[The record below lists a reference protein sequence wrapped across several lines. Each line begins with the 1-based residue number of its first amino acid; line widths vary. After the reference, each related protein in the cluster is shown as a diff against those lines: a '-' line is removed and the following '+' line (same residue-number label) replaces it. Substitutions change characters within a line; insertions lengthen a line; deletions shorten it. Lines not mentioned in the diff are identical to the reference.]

1 MIQEMDNLYERNCM
15 MRRVLF
21 LFFLVTFLPGN
32 ILAQPGKNKTGKR
45 KKPEVIA
52 YYAGDPATMDSFPV
66 EKLTQIIF
74 SFCHLQGNRLYVSNA
89 RDSTTIRNLVLLKK
103 RNPGLKVLLSLGG
116 WGGCFTCS
124 AVFSTPEA
132 RKEFAQSVKKVNDH
146 FQTDGIDLDWEYPA
160 ILGPPGHPFS
170 AADKINFTAL
180 LLELRKTLGK
190 KKEISFAAGGFSL
203 YLEKSVEWEK
213 IIPLVNRVNLMT
225 YDLVHGYS
233 TVTGH
238 HTALFST
245 PEQKES
251 TDNAVNYLLS
261 IGVPAGKLVI
271 GAAFYA
277 RLFEGVEN
285 VNNGLYQPCKF
296 RSGVSFRNFATVF
309 SPEKGFAYFRDSIAA
324 APFLYNKTEKLF
336 VTFDDS
342 ISIEQK
348 TQYVISRHL
357 NGIMFW
363 QLMDDK
369 RINGLLD
376 VIDQSRRR

>member
-1 MIQEMDNLYERNCM
+1 
-15 MRRVLF
+15 MRRLLVLF
-21 LFFLVTFLPGN
+21 LGLSFFTDCT
-32 ILAQPGKNKTGKR
+32 LAQSTKNKTGKR

-74 SFCHLQGNRLYVSNA
+74 SFCHLKGNRLNVSNA
-89 RDSTTIRNLVLLKK
+89 YDTMTIRNLVGLKK

-116 WGGCFTCS
+116 WGGCYTCS
-124 AVFSTPEA
+124 DVFSTLEG
-132 RKEFAQSVKKVNDH
+132 RKEFAQSVKEVSDH
-146 FQTDGIDLDWEYPA
+146 FHTDGIDLDWEYPA
-160 ILGPPGHPFS
+160 IQGPPGHPFA
-170 AADKINFTAL
+170 AADKFNFTAL
-180 LLELRKTLGK
+180 LQELRKILGK
-190 KKEISFAAGGFSL
+190 KMEISFAAGGFSS
-203 YLEKSVEWEK
+203 YLEKAVEWEK

-238 HTALFST
+238 HTPLYST
-245 PEQKES
+245 PRQKES

-261 IGVPAGKLVI
+261 IGVPSGKLVI

-277 RLFEGVEN
+277 RVFDGVEN
-285 VNNGLYQPCKF
+285 INNGLYQPGKF
-296 RSGVSFRNFATVF
+296 RNGVGFRNFATTF
-309 SPEKGFAYFRDSIAA
+309 SPEKGFAYFRDTIAA
-324 APFLYNKTEKLF
+324 APFLYNATEKLF

-342 ISIEQK
+342 ISIEHK
-348 TQYVISRHL
+348 THYVISRRL

-369 RINGLLD
+369 RNNGLLD
-376 VIDQSRRR
+376 VIDRSRRR

>member
-1 MIQEMDNLYERNCM
+1 MH
-15 MRRVLF
+15 LF
-21 LFFLVTFLPGN
+21 LFLLISFLTNSLM
-32 ILAQPGKNKTGKR
+32 AQHGKNNVGKR
-45 KKPEVIA
+45 NKPEVIA
-52 YYAGDPATMDSFPV
+52 YYAGDAVTMDSFPV

-74 SFCHLQGNRLYVSNA
+74 SFCHLNGNRLHVSNA
-89 RDSTTIRNLVLLKK
+89 HDSMTIRNLVQLKK

-124 AVFSTPEA
+124 VVFSTPDG
-132 RKEFAQSVKKVNDH
+132 RKEFAQSVKEVNDY
-146 FQTDGIDLDWEYPA
+146 FLTDGLDLDWEYPT
-160 ILGPPGHPFS
+160 IQGPPDHPFS
-170 AADKINFTAL
+170 AADKFNFTAL
-180 LLELRKTLGK
+180 IRELRKMLGK
-190 KKEISFAAGGFSL
+190 KKEISFAAGGFSS
-203 YLEKSVEWEK
+203 YLERSVEWKK

-238 HTALFST
+238 HTALYST

-251 TDNAVNYLLS
+251 TDHAVNYLLS

-277 RLFEGVEN
+277 RVFERVEN
-285 VNNGLYQPCKF
+285 VNHGLYQPGKF
-296 RSGVSFRNFATVF
+296 RNAVSFRNFATTF
-309 SPEKGFAYFRDSIAA
+309 SPEKGFTYFRDSIAS

-342 ISIEQK
+342 LSIENK
-348 TQYVISRHL
+348 IHYAISRHL

>member
-1 MIQEMDNLYERNCM
+1 MLR
-15 MRRVLF
+15 
-21 LFFLVTFLPGN
+21 LFFLFLLLFFLPGSL
-32 ILAQPGKNKTGKR
+32 LAQPVKNKLDKI
-45 KKPEVIA
+45 KKMQVIA
-52 YYAGDPATMDSFPV
+52 YYAGDPYAMDSFPV

-74 SFCHLQGNRLYVSNA
+74 SFCHLKGNRLNVSNA
-89 RDSTTIRNLVLLKK
+89 HDTTTIRNLVQQKK
-103 RNPGLKVLLSLGG
+103 RNSGLKVLLSLGG

-124 AVFSTPEA
+124 AVFSTPEG
-132 RKEFAQSVKKVNDH
+132 RKEFAQSVEEVNDYFH
-146 FQTDGIDLDWEYPA
+146 TDGIDLDWEYPA
-160 ILGPPGHPFS
+160 IQGQPGHPFS
-170 AADKINFTAL
+170 AADKFNFTAL
-180 LLELRKTLGK
+180 LRELRKTLGK
-190 KKEISFAAGGFSL
+190 KMEISFAAGGFSS
-203 YLEKSVEWEK
+203 YLERSVEWEK
-213 IIPLVNRVNLMT
+213 IMPLVNRVNLMT

-238 HTALFST
+238 HSALFST
-245 PEQKES
+245 PGQKES

-261 IGVPAGKLVI
+261 IGVPSGKLVI

-277 RLFEGVEN
+277 RVFEGVEN
-285 VNNGLYQPCKF
+285 VNIGLYQPGKF
-296 RSGVSFRNFATVF
+296 RNGVSFRNFETAF
-309 SPEKGFAYFRDSIAA
+309 SPQKGFLYFRDTIAA

-348 TQYVISRHL
+348 THYVFSRRL

-376 VIDQSRRR
+376 VIDRSRRR

>member
-1 MIQEMDNLYERNCM
+1 MFRI
-15 MRRVLF
+15 VL
-21 LFFLVTFLPGN
+21 LFFSVSFLQLD
-32 ILAQPGKNKTGKR
+32 ILAQRGKNKNGNKM
-45 KKPEVIA
+45 EVIA
-52 YYAGDPATMDSFPV
+52 YYAGDPVTMDSFPV

-74 SFCHLQGNRLYVSNA
+74 SFCHLKENRLNVSNA
-89 RDSTTIRNLVLLKK
+89 WDSTTIHNLVQLKK
-103 RNPGLKVLLSLGG
+103 RNPALKVLLSMGG

-124 AVFSTPEA
+124 AVFSTDEG
-132 RKEFAQSVKKVNDH
+132 RKEFAQSVKEVNDY

-160 ILGPPGHPFS
+160 IQGPPDHPFS
-170 AADKINFTAL
+170 PADRSNFTAL
-180 LLELRKTLGK
+180 LQELRKTLSK
-190 KKEISFAAGGFSL
+190 KKEISFAAGGFST
-203 YLEKSVEWEK
+203 YLERSIEWDK
-213 IIPLVNRVNLMT
+213 VMPLVNRVNLMT

-238 HTALFST
+238 HTPLYST

-251 TDNAVNYLLS
+251 ADHAVNYLLS

-277 RLFEGVEN
+277 RVFEGVEDI
-285 VNNGLYQPCKF
+285 NNGLYQPCKF
-296 RSGVSFRNFATVF
+296 RNGVGFKNFATTF
-309 SPEKGFAYFRDSIAA
+309 SPGNGFNYFWDSIAA

-342 ISIEQK
+342 LSIEHK

-369 RINGLLD
+369 RMNGLLD
-376 VIDQSRRR
+376 VIDRSRHR

>member
-1 MIQEMDNLYERNCM
+1 MIRIL
-15 MRRVLF
+15 VLF
-21 LFFLVTFLPGN
+21 LLVSFFPKNMF
-32 ILAQPGKNKTGKR
+32 AQSGKTIADKR

-52 YYAGDPATMDSFPV
+52 YYAGDPVTMDSFPV

-74 SFCHLQGNRLYVSNA
+74 SFCHLKGNRLNVSNA
-89 RDSTTIRNLVLLKK
+89 LDTSTIRNLVELKK

-124 AVFSTPEA
+124 AVFSTPEG
-132 RKEFAQSVKKVNDH
+132 RKEFTQSVKEVNDYFH
-146 FQTDGIDLDWEYPA
+146 TDGIDLDWEYPA
-160 ILGPPGHPFS
+160 IQGPPGHPFS
-170 AADKINFTAL
+170 ADDKFNFTAVL
-180 LLELRKTLGK
+180 QELRNILGK
-190 KKEISFAAGGFSL
+190 KMEISFAAGGFSS
-203 YLEKSVEWEK
+203 YLERAVEWKK
-213 IIPLVNRVNLMT
+213 IIPLVNRINLMT

-233 TVTGH
+233 TITGH
-238 HTALFST
+238 HTALYST

-261 IGVPAGKLVI
+261 VGVPSGKLVI

-277 RLFEGVEN
+277 RVFEGVEN
-285 VNNGLYQPCKF
+285 INNGLYQPCKF
-296 RSGVSFRNFATVF
+296 RNGVGFRNFATAF
-309 SPEKGFAYFRDSIAA
+309 SPAKGFAYFRDTIAA

-342 ISIEQK
+342 ISIEHK
-348 TQYVISRHL
+348 TRYVISRHL

-369 RINGLLD
+369 RNKGLLD